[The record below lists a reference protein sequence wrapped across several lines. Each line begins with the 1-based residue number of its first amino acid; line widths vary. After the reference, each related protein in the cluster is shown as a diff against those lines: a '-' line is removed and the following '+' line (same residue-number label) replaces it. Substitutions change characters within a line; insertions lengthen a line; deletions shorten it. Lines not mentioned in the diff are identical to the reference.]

1 MSGVSFEI
9 DGGIALVRLE
19 NPEKLNALTS
29 DMVAAL
35 DAACERIEAHPEIRG
50 MILTGTGEKAFCVG
64 ADIVEWGALSPVA
77 FARLWVR
84 RGHRVFDRI
93 AQLPVPT
100 IAAMNGH
107 ALGGGL
113 ELAATCDVRIM
124 APDATIGLPE
134 TGVGIVP
141 GWSGTQR
148 VAREVPPAILREM
161 VLFGRRIGAERARE
175 TGFANAVEPSPL
187 EAARALAGRLSARG
201 SVATETAKHLIAAA
215 YGEAPAAAVEALG
228 GALTAA
234 SEEKAEGVA
243 AFREKRKP
251 DFGGTA

>member
-1 MSGVSFEI
+1 MSGI
-9 DGGIALVRLE
+9 DVQVEDGVALVRLE

-29 DMVAAL
+29 VML
-35 DAACERIEAHPEIRG
+35 DALEETCDRVERDRGIRA
-50 MILTGTGEKAFCVG
+50 MILTGSGDKAFCVG
-64 ADIVEWGALSPVA
+64 ADIIEWAELSPVE

-113 ELAATCDVRIM
+113 ELAATCDVRVM
-124 APDATIGLPE
+124 AQGATIGLPE
-134 TGVGIVP
+134 TSVGIVP

-161 VLFGRRIGAERARE
+161 ALFGRRIGAARAVE
-175 TGFANAVEPSPL
+175 VGFANAVEDDTVA
-187 EAARALAGRLSARG
+187 AARTLVARLSERG
-201 SVATETAKHLIAAA
+201 AIATETAKNLVAAA
-215 YGEAPAAAVEALG
+215 YGEGSAAAIEALA
-228 GALTAA
+228 GALA
-234 SEEKAEGVA
+234 SGTQEKAEGVA
-243 AFREKRKP
+243 AFAEKRKP
-251 DFGGTA
+251 DFGGKR